1 MQTTFNHSLKQKQSG
16 LGMSAYW
23 SLFANT
29 FNSSD
34 RTPEIRIGVREGDGY
49 A

>member
-1 MQTTFNHSLKQKQSG
+1 MQHICISSLKQQQPG

-29 FNSSD
+29 NSD
-34 RTPEIRIGVREGDGY
+34 RTPEITTGFQENRMIK
-49 A
+49 